1 MTFEVRDINALADI
15 DAAQWNALTGPDYP
29 FLRHEFLEALECSG
43 AVSPQTGWTPQHLA
57 LWQGERLVGVMPRYL
72 KDHSRGE
79 YVFDWQWADAFE
91 RAGGRYYP
99 KQLSAIPFTPATGPR
114 LALAE
119 DVDSDE
125 ALKALAESLAAAAPV
140 SWHLLF
146 PDADIAARW
155 QHVWPGLLRRESI
168 QYHWF
173 DRGYDDFD
181 GFLATM
187 TSKRRKEVRRERR
200 LVADQGLTMRRLV
213 GREIDEAAL
222 RSFYRCYQITY
233 LEHGQRG
240 YLNYE
245 FFRLLLERMPA
256 SLVLIQALD
265 RMSRPVAAAL
275 CLRGSTTLYGRY
287 WGSEVEANC
296 LHFETCYYQGIEYC
310 LETGLAHFDPGTQG
324 EHKIARGFEPTP
336 TRSLH
341 WISHEGF
348 RDAVADFLERERL
361 ALDEVRGQMVEMLP
375 FKRDRRA
382 GTPKEP
388 GAT

>member
-1 MTFEVRDINALADI
+1 MTFEVRDINALAEI

-29 FLRHEFLEALECSG
+29 FLRHEFLEALERSG
-43 AVSPQTGWTPQHLA
+43 AVSPHTGWTPKHVT
-57 LWQGERLVGVMPRYL
+57 LWQGERLVGILPRYL

-99 KQLSAIPFTPATGPR
+99 KQLSAVPFTPATGPR

-119 DVDSDE
+119 DIDADR
-125 ALKALAESLAAAAPV
+125 ALGALALHLEAAAFE

-146 PDADIAARW
+146 PDEESAVRW
-155 QHVWPGLLRRESI
+155 QRVWPSLLQRESI

-200 LVADQGLTMRRLV
+200 LVADQGLTMRRLA

-222 RSFYRCYQITY
+222 ESFYRCYQITY

-256 SLVLIQALD
+256 SLLLVQALD
-265 RMSRPVAAAL
+265 QTSRPVAAAL

-287 WGSEVEANC
+287 WGSEVEASC

-310 LETGLAHFDPGTQG
+310 LEAGLERFDPGTQG
-324 EHKIARGFEPTP
+324 EHKIARGFEPTS

-341 WISHEGF
+341 WLAHEGL
-348 RDAVADFLERERL
+348 RDAVADFLGRERQ
-361 ALDEVRGQMVEMLP
+361 ALDEVRGHMVEMLP
-375 FKRDRRA
+375 FRRDR
-382 GTPKEP
+382 
-388 GAT
+388 